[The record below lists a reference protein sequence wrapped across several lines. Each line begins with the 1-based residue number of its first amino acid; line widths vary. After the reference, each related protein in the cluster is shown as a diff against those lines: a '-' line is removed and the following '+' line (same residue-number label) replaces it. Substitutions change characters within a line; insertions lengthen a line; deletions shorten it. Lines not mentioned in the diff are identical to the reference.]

1 MLAELKE
8 GAKRNPIWFGAVATI
23 TGVQG
28 FFAWE
33 FWGAASPDPVHEA
46 ALRALGLSFVAG
58 EVVALDMASR
68 ADLAD
73 EPKRANTLRALW
85 LVLAVSTFT
94 ADINALSNVLRDGD
108 GARAIAAAAYDAQQ
122 AQLQDL
128 ERRIEAADDPYD
140 ERLLSV
146 AAYDASI
153 AGKRREIATARRDG
167 ARSSQL
173 RRLEAD
179 LTTLQGAR
187 ATAVEVATWDAER
200 ERLRALPALHAP
212 RPPTGPQEF
221 QPFADMMTTALR
233 AGERVVGRTPQADV
247 SAEEVRATM
256 AWVATF
262 AMKLMLTFGVWGG
275 LARGRVGATPRSD
288 DTQAEAESAVKAEE
302 DVPPPTPAAPQPKSI
317 APQAPA
323 RTPSRRRG
331 ASHTVFGRSG
341 ARAPR

>member
-33 FWGAASPDPVHEA
+33 FWGAVSPDPMHQA
-46 ALRALGLSFVAG
+46 ALRALGLGFVAG

-68 ADLAD
+68 ADLGS
-73 EPKRANTLRALW
+73 EQKRANTLRALW
-85 LVLAVSTFT
+85 MVLAVTTFT
-94 ADINALSNVLRDGD
+94 ADINALSGVLRDGD
-108 GARAIAAAAYDAQQ
+108 GARTAAAAAYDAQQ
-122 AQLQDL
+122 SRLEDL
-128 ERRIEAADDPYD
+128 ELRIESADDPYD

-173 RRLEAD
+173 RRLEAE
-179 LTTLQGAR
+179 LTAYQTAR
-187 ATAVEVATWDAER
+187 ATAVEVAAWEAER
-200 ERLRALPALHAP
+200 ERLRATPTLHAP
-212 RPPTGPQEF
+212 RPATGPTEF
-221 QPFADMMTTALR
+221 QPFAEMMTATL
-233 AGERVVGRTPQADV
+233 Q
-247 SAEEVRATM
+247 SAERAMGRAPRAEVSSEDVRSTM
-256 AWVATF
+256 AWVATV

-275 LARGRVGATPRSD
+275 LARGRETS
-288 DTQAEAESAVKAEE
+288 
-302 DVPPPTPAAPQPKSI
+302 APQQS
-317 APQAPA
+317 APQADSPRAPTAPPRTDA
-323 RTPSRRRG
+323 RASHAIPTPRRRT
-331 ASHTVFGRSG
+331 ASHKIFGRGG